1 MRHRIR
7 VCVNGVDH
15 ELEVEPRRLL
25 LDMLRDDLGLTG
37 TKEGCSVGVCGACSV
52 LVDGRLASACLEL
65 AARCNGTN
73 ITTIEGLAR
82 GGVLDP
88 IQQAFVDHGGF
99 QCGICT
105 PGMVLT
111 VKALLDSNPD
121 PSDDD
126 IRHWLM
132 GSLCRCTGYYGIVA
146 SIKAAARAMAG
157 AAP

>member
-1 MRHRIR
+1 M
-7 VCVNGVDH
+7 
-15 ELEVEPRRLL
+15 
-25 LDMLRDDLGLTG
+25 
-37 TKEGCSVGVCGACSV
+37 GVCGACSV